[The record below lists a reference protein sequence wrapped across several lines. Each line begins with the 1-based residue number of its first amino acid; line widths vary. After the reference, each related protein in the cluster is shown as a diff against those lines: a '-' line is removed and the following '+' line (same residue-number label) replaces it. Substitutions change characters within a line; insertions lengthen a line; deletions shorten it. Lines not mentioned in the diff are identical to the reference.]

1 MNIKNGRVGWK
12 DLVSTPTKGTV
23 LIVDDDAEIRRS
35 LQRLVTHL
43 GYSAQTAS
51 SSEEADNWLTLQRFM
66 VCILDIELPRMNG
79 VEFLDWALRR
89 DPEMAVLMLTG
100 MDVPEIA
107 IECIDGGARTYL
119 VKPVEVD
126 FLRLALRDA
135 LAMRGILVERNDLV
149 SRDIESHVE
158 VPCSTGSNHV

>member
-1 MNIKNGRVGWK
+1 MARSRLGWK
-12 DLVSTPTKGTV
+12 DLVSAPTSGTV
-23 LIVDDDAEIRRS
+23 LIVDDDAEVRKS
-35 LQRLVTHL
+35 LQRLVTRL
-43 GYSAQTAS
+43 GYSVTTVAS
-51 SSEEADNWLTLQRFM
+51 AEEADNWLTQQRFM
-66 VCILDIELPRMNG
+66 VCILDIELPRMSG

-135 LAMRGILVERNDLV
+135 LAFRRILVERNDLV
-149 SRDIESHVE
+149 SRGIV
-158 VPCSTGSNHV
+158 